1 MRKNK
6 SWGCNGAVNK
16 HAAWQSAWGYQAAIL
31 KEAFS
36 VAVHFTLEV
45 NRPKINAS
53 LKEVLL
59 QSLYMFKLC
68 YKHLKQEGEHT
79 QPAHDATLGAQS
91 HRQQVLLQAVGGT
104 TKKWAF
110 PYTT

>member
-1 MRKNK
+1 MHLSKRYF
-6 SWGCNGAVNK
+6 C
-16 HAAWQSAWGYQAAIL
+16 H
-31 KEAFS
+31 
-36 VAVHFTLEV
+36 
-45 NRPKINAS
+45 
-53 LKEVLL
+53 
-59 QSLYMFKLC
+59 SLYMFKLC